1 MISCSKR
8 GKTYQCLKKVPFRL
22 TQNIVDALGIT
33 GLEGTF
39 RRACEVSLDLVRNND
54 LTLLN
59 IIEIMMYGRSKS
71 LQELTLKTNQRYFIG
86 RENQTVSDV
95 LKVIRNKMKGIDPID
110 FVAISVPAQV
120 EALFQEATDEQTL
133 SKMYMGWLAIW

>member
-1 MISCSKR
+1 
-8 GKTYQCLKKVPFRL
+8 
-22 TQNIVDALGIT
+22 
-33 GLEGTF
+33 
-39 RRACEVSLDLVRNND
+39 
-54 LTLLN
+54 
-59 IIEIMMYGRSKS
+59 MMYGRSKS